1 MVPPTWTRASRRDP
15 LRVIDGL
22 FAARRARRL
31 ARAVLPQPPAQQGA
45 AAPSPDWGVAAHFEA
60 LLAGEGAERA
70 IPTLTKRA
78 LHTGALKP
86 GMLVQFRGMVQDA
99 FDPEYFQAE
108 ASCVNES
115 TGAQFN
121 VTCKYRDTIHVPPG
135 CKAVEV
141 DPQRAY
147 FAQAAPCRASR
158 FSACQCRAKTR
169 GRVPRTLMK

>member
-1 MVPPTWTRASRRDP
+1 MVPADLDTETSRRDS

-22 FAARRARRL
+22 FAARRAQPP
-31 ARAVLPQPPAQQGA
+31 RAGGASAPPPAQQGA

-147 FAQAAPCRASR
+147 FRARQHHVAPVAFLRASAGR
-158 FSACQCRAKTR
+158 KRVGACHAH
-169 GRVPRTLMK
+169 